1 MRSAPIAR
9 GEVGQLERETAMRL
23 VVKSIGVVAVLA
35 AVAAGVS
42 QSAAHHSASMFDV
55 SQTGILKG
63 KVVDLRWVN
72 PHVALSVRG
81 TLRSGEA
88 PSEWL
93 IETTS
98 PGNLTRLDE
107 GWGRDAVKPGEEVE
121 VVFHPLRQPGKR
133 LGLLRQLT
141 TLSNGRVFATNLRD
155 QQTAD
160 LE

>member
-1 MRSAPIAR
+1 M
-9 GEVGQLERETAMRL
+9 TMRL
-23 VVKSIGVVAVLA
+23 VVKSIGVFAVLA
-35 AVAAGVS
+35 VAAAGIS
-42 QSAAHHSASMFDV
+42 RSAAHHSASMFDV
-55 SQTGILKG
+55 SRTEVLKG

-72 PHVALSVRG
+72 PHVTLSVRG
-81 TLRSGEA
+81 TLRLGEA

-98 PGNLTRLDE
+98 PGNLTRVDE
-107 GWGRDAVKPGEEVE
+107 NWRRDAVKPGEEVE

-141 TLSNGRVFATNLRD
+141 TLANGQVFATNLRD
-155 QQTAD
+155 RQTAD